1 MVCSNLST
9 HECYDGPVLAPEKPR
24 SYLDIETAFDQS
36 LTIVGIL
43 REDRGIVQLVGT
55 RITAEAILEYLDG
68 SGVIHTYNGHSFD
81 LPRIKGE
88 LGLDLRR
95 RFPSRDLMHDCW
107 KRKWMGGFK
116 KVEERVGIARQS
128 KGIDGWAAMQLWEK
142 YLDEDN
148 LEALQ
153 TLLLYNREDVENLWK
168 LREILDGNVRP

>member
-1 MVCSNLST
+1 VPAT
-9 HECYDGPVLAPEKPR
+9 EKPR
-24 SYLDIETAFDQS
+24 SYLDIETAYDQS

-43 REDRGIVQLVGT
+43 REDREIIQLVSP
-55 RITAEAILEYLDG
+55 RITTESILEYMEG

-81 LPRIKGE
+81 LPRIRSE

-95 RFPSRDLMHDCW
+95 MFPSRDLMHDCW

-128 KGIDGWAAMQLWEK
+128 KGIDGMMAMRLWEE

-148 LEALQ
+148 LESLQ

-168 LREILDGNVRP
+168 LREIIDKGSGLDI